1 MYFKPC
7 FVRRFCSVMKQK
19 RRNCCRA
26 KFPQCCQLIFQK
38 IKNLNDAGPLLVHLK
53 ECGLPRINEKLELV
67 KKNWIY
73 LATLNFLTNAF
84 YIALQSFES
93 LRTNIFKSEKTRFS
107 TKRIQRK
114 KKRLKS
120 CHSAIFGK
128 LFRQLSFWLH
138 FLGKFVLFD
147 SVLFYE

>member
-1 MYFKPC
+1 
-7 FVRRFCSVMKQK
+7 MKQK

-38 IKNLNDAGPLLVHLK
+38 IKNLNDAGPFLVHLK

-73 LATLNFLTNAF
+73 LATLKFLTNAF

-114 KKRLKS
+114 KK
-120 CHSAIFGK
+120 
-128 LFRQLSFWLH
+128 
-138 FLGKFVLFD
+138 D
-147 SVLFYE
+147 